1 MHFGLKMGYGYYGVM
16 VTMQYG
22 LNTDLVTNPSLDE
35 NMLSAVA
42 MRGRFIFKL
51 TQLKCFVALNKA
63 LFYIEKFISSRSKV
77 SCCRDVC

>member
-22 LNTDLVTNPSLDE
+22 LNTDLVTNQSLDE

-42 MRGRFIFKL
+42 MRGRFIF
-51 TQLKCFVALNKA
+51 
-63 LFYIEKFISSRSKV
+63 
-77 SCCRDVC
+77 